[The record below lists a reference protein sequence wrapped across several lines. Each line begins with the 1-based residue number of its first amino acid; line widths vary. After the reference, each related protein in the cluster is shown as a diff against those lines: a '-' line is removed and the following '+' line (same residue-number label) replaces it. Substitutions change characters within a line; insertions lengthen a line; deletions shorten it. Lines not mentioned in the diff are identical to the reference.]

1 MDHIVEYAEFIKN
14 YNLSKLDI
22 DGQFICFQKVLS
34 KEQNI
39 KDLSENKNKSI
50 TNCMTTYYSM
60 KMKYGSS
67 VKLEVS
73 KYLN

>member
-39 KDLSENKNKSI
+39 NNLSESKQNAI

-60 KMKYGSS
+60 KRKYGSS
-67 VKLEVS
+67 IKLDVS